1 MEELSNMLD
10 ELLDLEEGLSDWEID
25 FIEKLSNWDG
35 NFTTG
40 QSKML
45 KSLYKEKL

>member
-45 KSLYKEKL
+45 ESLYKEKL